1 MPCIVK
7 RLTSVGL
14 VPVDYSAD
22 SLAAAAQYEPNDGV
36 YTVTNTFGT
45 DRVLKLGAHWDR
57 LEDSARRA
65 NIPLKLDRP
74 RLQAALRQLIDEA
87 GFGSV
92 RFRVTVSAEA
102 PDEFILSVEPF
113 KPLAPEVYET
123 GIRVITSAA
132 ANRENPAAKTTAWM
146 HDRAALETALPP
158 GVFTAILIS
167 EDGALLE
174 GTSSNFYAI
183 LNGELRTAGEG
194 VLPGIAQQVVFEV
207 APSILPVRREAV
219 KIGDIPRI
227 EEAFITSASRGIV
240 PIVEMDGMSISGGA
254 PGETT
259 RKLRAA
265 YLMWVDDH
273 METL

>member
-7 RLTSVGL
+7 RLTSAGL
-14 VPVDYSAD
+14 LPVDYSAE
-22 SLAAAAQYEPNDGV
+22 SLADAATHEPSSGV

-45 DRVLKLGAHWDR
+45 DRVLKLSAHWDR

-74 RLQAALRQLIDEA
+74 RLQAALRQVIEEA
-87 GFGSV
+87 GYGSV
-92 RFRVTVSAEA
+92 RFRVTVPADA
-102 PDEFILSVEPF
+102 PNEFILSVEPF
-113 KPLAPEVYET
+113 KPLAPKVYET
-123 GIRVITSAA
+123 GIRVITSAV
-132 ANRENPAAKTTAWM
+132 ANRANPAAKTTAWM
-146 HDRAALETALPP
+146 HDRAALEAGLPP
-158 GVFTAILIS
+158 GVFTAILVS
-167 EDGALLE
+167 EDGVLLE

-240 PIVEMDGMSISGGA
+240 PVVEIDGMPISGGA

-259 RKLRAA
+259 RTLRAA
-265 YLMWVDDH
+265 YLAWVEDH
-273 METL
+273 LETL

>member
-7 RLTSVGL
+7 RLTPAGL
-14 VPVDYSAD
+14 VLVDTSAS
-22 SLAAAAQYEPNDGV
+22 SLADAAAHEPKDGV
-36 YTVTNTFGT
+36 YTVTNTFDT
-45 DRVLKLGAHWDR
+45 DRVLKLSAHWDR

-65 NIPLKLDRP
+65 NIALKIDRP
-74 RLQAALRQLIDEA
+74 RLQAALRQVIEEA

-92 RFRVTVSAEA
+92 RFRVTVSAGA

-132 ANRENPAAKTTAWM
+132 ANRENPSAKTTGWM
-146 HDRAALETALPP
+146 HDRAALEAALPP
-158 GVFTAILIS
+158 GIFTAILMS

-183 LNGELRTAGEG
+183 LDGELRTAGEG

-207 APSILPVRREAV
+207 APSILPVRRDPV
-219 KIGDIPRI
+219 QIGDISRL

-240 PIVEMDGMSISGGA
+240 PVIEIDGLAISGGT

-265 YLMWVDDH
+265 YLAWVESH
-273 METL
+273 LEPL